1 MPLDGDGTLLEDRRG
16 VTAVVGVVLMVGL
29 TVLLASVVGTMTF
42 AMAETELEEPAPT
55 VGVSFE
61 YDADAGTVTIVHEEG
76 PPLKRGNLKVL
87 QDGTTLAMASG
98 AGSSFTA
105 GDTIVDAGSY
115 TPGERILVV
124 WERPGG
130 SSTVIAASTAPA

>member
-61 YDADAGTVTIVHEEG
+61 YDADAGTVTVVHEEG
-76 PPLKRGNLKVL
+76 PPLERGSLRVV
-87 QDGTTLAMASG
+87 QDGSSISLAS
-98 AGSSFTA
+98 GSSFTA
-105 GDTIVDAGSY
+105 GDTIVDAQSY

-124 WERPGG
+124 WERPGSG
-130 SSTVIAASTAPA
+130 SSTVIAASRAPA